1 MSITY
6 LFSLNHI
13 YYVTLFVSKRNK
25 ALFETS
31 VNVALKLGFSEEPQ
45 YSIYSEYKAIK
56 RNIKFLLFLTI
67 QSTNLP
73 NWKASLRT
81 IYLNSMKGYHVTWFT
96 INKQKQIPKSI
107 LMVFIQF
114 NI

>member
-31 VNVALKLGFSEEPQ
+31 VNVALKLCFSEEPH
-45 YSIYSEYKAIK
+45 YSIIL
-56 RNIKFLLFLTI
+56 NIK
-67 QSTNLP
+67 Q
-73 NWKASLRT
+73 
-81 IYLNSMKGYHVTWFT
+81 
-96 INKQKQIPKSI
+96 
-107 LMVFIQF
+107 
-114 NI
+114 